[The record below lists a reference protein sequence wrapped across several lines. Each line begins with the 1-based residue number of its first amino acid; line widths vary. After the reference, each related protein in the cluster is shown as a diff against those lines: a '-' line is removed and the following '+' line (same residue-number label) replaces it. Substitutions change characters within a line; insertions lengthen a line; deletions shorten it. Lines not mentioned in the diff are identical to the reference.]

1 MARSNIP
8 MVINLRQNAN
18 DTSSA
23 YGKYFAEVD
32 AKEPL
37 NLKGFAK
44 HMTSHGKIA
53 DYQMCVLVLGQ
64 VVECMS
70 ELLAQGQPVKLDG
83 LGTFTPSVDGQKL
96 GKNTLEKAVE
106 AGPDA
111 MINGIKINF
120 SPENTKGEKLTS
132 RAFKEE
138 CVFEF
143 GYLVESEVRTVGG
156 KERRVQKKTPIS
168 YLLAPASDGNGGG
181 SNGGSSQNGGTSGGG
196 SNSGSS
202 TGGNG
207 GSQASTLAEPTISGT
222 TPFAE
227 TTSVSISGPAG
238 AEIHY
243 TTDGNTP
250 TAESTLYSETFTL
263 SDTTTVKA
271 IAIKDGESS
280 EVASKLFTKSS
291 GDEMDQN

>member
-1 MARSNIP
+1 

-18 DTSSA
+18 DISSA

-32 AKEPL
+32 SKEPL

-44 HMTSHGKIA
+44 HMTGHGKIA

-83 LGTFTPSVDGQKL
+83 LGTFSPSVDGQKL
-96 GKNTLEKAVE
+96 GKDTLEKAVE

-168 YLLAPASDGNGGG
+168 YLLAPAADGNGGG
-181 SNGGSSQNGGTSGGG
+181 NTGGGSQNGGSQ
-196 SNSGSS
+196 
-202 TGGNG
+202 NG
-207 GSQASTLAEPTISGT
+207 GSQSGGNSQSAALASPTISGT

-227 TTSVSISGPAG
+227 TTSVSISGPDG

-243 TTDGNTP
+243 TTDGSAP
-250 TAESTLYSETFTL
+250 TAESTLYSEAFTL
-263 SDTTTVKA
+263 SDTATVKA

-280 EVASKLFTKSS
+280 EVASKLFTK
-291 GDEMDQN
+291 GEGDDEMDQN

>member
-8 MVINLRQNAN
+8 MVINLRQNTNDAN
-18 DTSSA
+18 AA
-23 YGKYFAEVD
+23 YGKWFAEVD
-32 AKEPL
+32 SKEPL

-44 HMTSHGKIA
+44 HMTGHGKIA

-64 VVECMS
+64 VVDCMS

-83 LGTFTPSVDGQKL
+83 LGTFSPSVDGQKQ
-96 GKNTLEKAVE
+96 GKDTLAKAVE
-106 AGPDA
+106 AGADA

-120 SPENTKGEKLTS
+120 TPENIKGEKLTS
-132 RAFKEE
+132 RAFKEQ
-138 CVFEF
+138 CVFEL
-143 GYLVESEVRTVGG
+143 GYVVESEVRMVGG

-168 YLLAPASDGNGGG
+168 YLLAPAADGNGGG
-181 SNGGSSQNGGTSGGG
+181 SNGGSSQNSGTQNGGTSGGG
-196 SNSGSS
+196 SQS
-202 TGGNG
+202 TAL
-207 GSQASTLAEPTISGT
+207 ASPTISGT

-243 TTDGNTP
+243 TTDGSAP
-250 TAESTLYSETFTL
+250 TAESTLYSEAFTL

-280 EVASKLFTKSS
+280 EVASKLFTKGE

>member
-8 MVINLRQNAN
+8 MVINLRQNTNDAN
-18 DTSSA
+18 AA

-32 AKEPL
+32 SKEPL
-37 NLKGFAK
+37 NLKGFAR

-53 DYQMCVLVLGQ
+53 DYQMCELVLGQ
-64 VVECMS
+64 VVDCMT
-70 ELLAQGQPVKLDG
+70 ELLSQGQPVKLDG
-83 LGTFTPSVDGQKL
+83 LGTFYPSVDGQKK
-96 GKNTLEKAVE
+96 GKNSLEKAVE

-120 SPENTKGEKLTS
+120 IPENTKGEKLTS
-132 RAFKEE
+132 RSFKDM

-143 GYLVESEVRTVGG
+143 GYVVESEVRIVDG
-156 KERRVQKKTPIS
+156 KQKRVQKKTLIS
-168 YLLAPASDGNGGG
+168 YLLAPASDSNGGG
-181 SNGGSSQNGGTSGGG
+181 SNGGSQN
-196 SNSGSS
+196 
-202 TGGNG
+202 
-207 GSQASTLAEPTISGT
+207 GSQAQTLAAPTISGT

-227 TTSVSISGPAG
+227 TTSVSISGPDG

-243 TTDGNTP
+243 TTDGSTP
-250 TAESTLYSETFTL
+250 TAESTLYSEAFTL

-280 EVASKLFTKSS
+280 EVASKLFTKGEG

>member
-18 DTSSA
+18 DASSA

-32 AKEPL
+32 SKEPL

-83 LGTFTPSVDGQKL
+83 LGTFSPSVDGQKQ
-96 GKNTLEKAVE
+96 GKSTLEKAVE

-120 SPENTKGEKLTS
+120 VPENTKGEKLTS

-181 SNGGSSQNGGTSGGG
+181 NNGGSSQSGGTQNGGTSGGG
-196 SNSGSS
+196 SQS
-202 TGGNG
+202 TAL
-207 GSQASTLAEPTISGT
+207 ASPTISGT

-243 TTDGNTP
+243 TTDSSTP
-250 TAESTLYSETFTL
+250 TAESTLYSEAFTL

-280 EVASKLFTKSS
+280 EVASKLFTKGE

>member
-8 MVINLRQNAN
+8 MVINLRQNVN
-18 DTSSA
+18 DISSA

-32 AKEPL
+32 SKEPL

-44 HMTSHGKIA
+44 HMTGHGKIA

-83 LGTFTPSVDGQKL
+83 LGTFSPSVDGQKL
-96 GKNTLEKAVE
+96 GKDTLEKAVE

-181 SNGGSSQNGGTSGGG
+181 NTGGGSQNGGSQ
-196 SNSGSS
+196 
-202 TGGNG
+202 NG
-207 GSQASTLAEPTISGT
+207 GSQSGGNSQSAALASPTISGT

-227 TTSVSISGPAG
+227 TTSVSMSGPDG

-243 TTDGNTP
+243 TTDGSAP
-250 TAESTLYSETFTL
+250 TAESTLYSEAFTL

-280 EVASKLFTKSS
+280 EVASKLFTKGE

>member
-1 MARSNIP
+1 

-44 HMTSHGKIA
+44 HMTGHGKIA

-83 LGTFTPSVDGQKL
+83 LGTFSPSVDGQKL

-143 GYLVESEVRTVGG
+143 GYLVESEVRIVGG
-156 KERRVQKKTPIS
+156 KEKRYQKKTPIS
-168 YLLAPASDGNGGG
+168 YVLAPAADSNGGG
-181 SNGGSSQNGGTSGGG
+181 NNGGSSQNSGTSGGG
-196 SNSGSS
+196 TQNGGTSSGDNGGNTGGDSGGNSG
-202 TGGNG
+202 GG
-207 GSQASTLAEPTISGT
+207 
-222 TPFAE
+222 
-227 TTSVSISGPAG
+227 
-238 AEIHY
+238 
-243 TTDGNTP
+243 DG
-250 TAESTLYSETFTL
+250 
-263 SDTTTVKA
+263 
-271 IAIKDGESS
+271 
-280 EVASKLFTKSS
+280 
-291 GDEMDQN
+291 GDEMDQNKRLRSFFNLRNQGI